1 MSRFK
6 ILFVIMFQSAFLSAQ
21 GPLFKNISNDFGVPS
36 SEIYNVFQDSKN
48 YVWFST
54 EAGLCKFNGNKITV
68 YDSNR
73 GLPEKACYGICEN
86 PRGKLWFITSKNR
99 VLYYDNI
106 KDRLIEAR
114 FTKDLLKELAKLPT
128 SQIYSIQTFN
138 DSTLW
143 INAQWVSFSVNV
155 KTNKLQ
161 VEKPVDD
168 GNYHF
173 IRNSSG
179 LYPFKI
185 ASWDFA
191 NNFNGKPIHLNIQ
204 GDHNFKFSIKWDN
217 PHIPQWRCLT
227 AKNGKNETFIGW
239 DNYLLKISQDNHVE
253 IYRTK
258 GSILTLHCTTE
269 NDLWVGCAKS
279 GVLKFEN
286 SIFDRSTTALDGLS
300 ISGILKDHEG
310 GIWCTS
316 IEKGLFYCKN
326 EYILQSSFA
335 ESLSTRQEL
344 FKSVNGRVFS
354 SSEIGAIVEISSD
367 RKDLKK
373 TFQVDGQLIRDIEPF
388 NEGYLIIGYKGLA
401 WVNADFKRLHF
412 FNDKSANNY
421 KGGIDIEVNAQKRVF
436 FIQNGALYELTSN
449 EEIIPRLG
457 VLPQGAT
464 CLESDGDVL
473 YLGTKEGLYKIDTR
487 NFKLIKNPVVSG
499 YVSAILT
506 LRSNEFVVITKDNG
520 IYTSTKGKF
529 KNRTQEF
536 NVAGYRLFDID
547 EDKDG
552 NLWIASNKGLLKIAK
567 NGTSVHN
574 HLDGLPADE
583 IFNVAFANGFVY
595 FNTNDGVYQFKSS
608 TDIKHTVAPEIFL
621 DQVLLNSV
629 VISELPKEFDYFQN
643 NLTFEFDALTFR
655 NLKNIR
661 LFVELSG
668 SLDTNFIVNSNRLDL
683 SKLDPGAYRLEV
695 YALTS
700 NGVRSERPFIYEFRI
715 KSPFWKRPFYIIL
728 FAVLIAGIISLIV
741 YIVIIRIKKKEFEKT
756 QLNRLIAEYQLTA
769 LQSQMNPHFIFN
781 AINSIQTFILE
792 NETQPAYDYLS
803 KFAKLIRMVL
813 NNAKNQFQSLDR
825 ELELLKLYIE
835 LEQLRFENR
844 FTFEIIIDEEIDLL
858 EIELPPLLI
867 QPFVE
872 NAIWHGL
879 MPLEKQVK
887 GKLKIAIQ
895 KKRDSILISVEDNG
909 IGREKS
915 MQSKND
921 IEHHSMGM
929 ELSKNRVDILKS
941 LVSNLSVDILIQDLK
956 DEQGNPS
963 GTRVDIIIKEVHGE
977 T

>member
-6 ILFVIMFQSAFLSAQ
+6 ILFVIMIQSAFLSAQ
-21 GPLFKNISNDFGVPS
+21 APLFKNISNDFGIPS

-99 VLYYDNI
+99 VLYYDNK

-143 INAQWVSFSVNV
+143 INAQWVSFSVNL

-191 NNFNGKPIHLNIQ
+191 HNFNGKPIFLNFL

-227 AKNGKNETFIGW
+227 AKNGKNETFVGW
-239 DNYLLKISQDNHVE
+239 DNYLLKISQDNQVE
-253 IYRTK
+253 IYRTN

-286 SIFDRSTTALDGLS
+286 SIFDRSTTSLDGLS

-326 EYILQSSFA
+326 EYILQNSFA

-344 FKSVNGRVFS
+344 FKSINGRVFS
-354 SSEIGAIVEISSD
+354 SSEIGEIVEISSN
-367 RKDLKK
+367 KTVLKK

-388 NEGYLIIGYKGLA
+388 NGGYLIIGYKGLA
-401 WVNADFKRLHF
+401 WVNADFKKLHF

-436 FIQNGALYELTSN
+436 FIQNGALYELTAN
-449 EEIIPRLG
+449 EEIIPRLR

-464 CLESDGDVL
+464 CLESDGEVL

-487 NFKLIKNPVVSG
+487 NFRLIKDPVVSG
-499 YVSAILT
+499 YVSAILR
-506 LRSNEFVVITKDNG
+506 LRSNDFVVITKDNG
-520 IYTSTKGKF
+520 IYSCINGKF
-529 KNRTQEF
+529 KNKTLEF

-547 EDKDG
+547 EDNDG

-567 NGTSVHN
+567 SETSVHN

-595 FNTNDGVYQFKSS
+595 FNTNDGVYQFKSN
-608 TDIKHTVAPEIFL
+608 TDIKHNVAPEIYL
-621 DQVLLNSV
+621 HQVLLNSV
-629 VISELPKEFDYFQN
+629 TTSKLPNELDYFQN
-643 NLTFEFDALTFR
+643 NLSFEFDALTFR

-661 LFVELSG
+661 LLVELSG
-668 SLDTNFIVNSNRLDL
+668 TLDTSFVVNSNRLDI
-683 SKLDPGAYRLEV
+683 SKLDPGSYRLKV
-695 YALTS
+695 FAITS
-700 NGVRSERPFIYEFRI
+700 SGVRSERPFIYEFRI
-715 KSPFWKRPFYIIL
+715 KSPFWQHPLYIIL
-728 FAVLIAGIISLIV
+728 FVLLVA
-741 YIVIIRIKKKEFEKT
+741 VIIAFIVLTLIRRIKKKEFDKT

-813 NNAKNQFQSLDR
+813 NNAKNQFQSLDK

-844 FTFEIIIDEEIDLL
+844 FNYELSVDQEIDLL
-858 EIELPPLLI
+858 EVELPPLLI

-879 MPLEKQVK
+879 MPLEKHVQ

-895 KKRDSILISVEDNG
+895 KLADSVLITVEDNG

-915 MQSKND
+915 MQSKRNL
-921 IEHHSMGM
+921 EHHSMGV
-929 ELSKNRVDILKS
+929 ELSKNRVEILNS
-941 LVSNLSVDILIQDLK
+941 LVAHYSVDIQIKDLK
-956 DEQGNPS
+956 DKHGLPA
-963 GTRVDIIIKEVHGE
+963 GTSVNIIIKGIHGDM
-977 T
+977 